1 MAWCRQATSHYLS
14 QCWPSSLSPYGVTTP
29 QWVNSLNTGTLLITV
44 RCWYDCVDFLPNSH
58 NRMRSNLDSC
68 CIAVFSV
75 NILRPNAV
83 HVCQWGGDWLSIE
96 KNAFENIVWKIS
108 SILAR
113 PQFVNV
119 SGIMCRSIDIGL
131 SMQEVKYPV
140 DGYVIASHTILW
152 YHYLS
157 MLKKLFFFSCLQ
169 LNVLTHWGRVTHI
182 CISKITIIGSD
193 NGLSPWTAP
202 SHYLNQCWNI
212 VNWTLGNKLQWNL
225 NRNLY
230 IFIQENPL
238 ENVVWKMA
246 AILSRPQ
253 CVNPSGVE
261 TRIFLDNLS
270 ILAADA
276 PETCRVIYDH
286 GIDHAR
292 QTGHCPSWGK
302 IPTNCAISV
311 WRNDRKCKYSFMFP

>member
-44 RCWYDCVDFLPNSH
+44 GCWYDCVDFLPNSH

-96 KNAFENIVWKIS
+96 KNAFEKIVWKIS

-119 SGIMCRSIDIGL
+119 SGIMCRSINVGL

-140 DGYVIASHTILW
+140 HGYVIASHKILW
-152 YHYLS
+152 YHCIET
-157 MLKKLFFFSCLQ
+157 FFFSCLQ

-182 CISKITIIGSD
+182 CVSKITIIGSD
-193 NGLSPWTAP
+193 NGLSPGQRQAIIWTSVGILLIGP
-202 SHYLNQCWNI
+202 
-212 VNWTLGNKLQWNL
+212 LGTNFSEILIEIYTFLFKK
-225 NRNLY
+225 
-230 IFIQENPL
+230 IH
-238 ENVVWKMA
+238 WKMA

-253 CVNPSGVE
+253 CINPSGVE